1 MLYRIVFLFLFLPLF
16 SRAQSSEIAFGIG
29 TFNYTGDLAR
39 NYNFLNSKPAGM
51 VAYRSN
57 ISRSVSFRA
66 ALTAGKIG
74 ASDAKRPIDAFAVER
89 NASFNLFLYELSLAT
104 EYHFLDWRSEKRP
117 LRFTPYVVTGLGL
130 FGLAGIPNKAAEY
143 SSVQPSVQIGVGF
156 KYVINPLW
164 YAGVEFSMRK
174 TFFDYLD
181 NVSEGNPARKN
192 YQYGNPN
199 DNDNYFFLGLSLTRT
214 FYTIPCPGNPYK

>member
-1 MLYRIVFLFLFLPLF
+1 MLFRITLFLFLSTLLAK
-16 SRAQSSEIAFGIG
+16 AQSSEVAFGIG

-39 NYNFLNSKPAGM
+39 NYTILNSKPAGM
-51 VAYRSN
+51 IAYRSN
-57 ISRSVSFRA
+57 ISRSVSFRT

-74 ASDAKRPIDAFAVER
+74 ASDAKRPIDAFATER
-89 NASFNLFLYELSLAT
+89 NASFNIFLYELSLAT

-117 LRFTPYVVTGLGL
+117 LRFTPYVVTGLDL
-130 FGLAGIPNKAAEY
+130 FGMAGIPTKAAEY
-143 SSVQPSVQIGVGF
+143 SSVQPSVQLGVGF

-164 YAGVEFSMRK
+164 YLGLEFSMRK

-181 NVSEGNPARKN
+181 NISQGNPARKN

-199 DNDNYFFLGLSLTRT
+199 DNDNYFFLGLTLTRT

>member
-1 MLYRIVFLFLFLPLF
+1 MLFRITFLLLLVSPLAR
-16 SRAQSSEIAFGIG
+16 SQSSEVAFGIG

-39 NYNFLNSKPAGM
+39 NYNILNSKPAGM
-51 VAYRSN
+51 IAYRAN
-57 ISRSVSFRA
+57 VSRSVSFRT

-74 ASDAKRPIDAFAVER
+74 ASDAKRPIDAFATER
-89 NASFNLFLYELSLAT
+89 KSSFNLFLYELSLAT

-117 LRFTPYVVTGLGL
+117 LRFTPYVVSGLGL

-143 SSVQPSVQIGVGF
+143 SSVQPSVQLGVGF

-164 YAGVEFSMRK
+164 YLGLEFSMRK

-192 YQYGNPN
+192 YQYGSPN
-199 DNDNYFFLGLSLTRT
+199 DNDNYFFLGLTLTRT
-214 FYTIPCPGNPYK
+214 FYSIPCPGNPY